1 MSAMAVKLE
10 EKSLEKL
17 EQEITCSVCQEYYT
31 EPKVLPCLHYY
42 CKKCVLKLA
51 LRMATG
57 EPFSCPECHQETTLP
72 AGGVDELKTAFFINR
87 LQSEV
92 VALKQV
98 HGKEE
103 VDCKMCTDSE
113 SKAEA
118 FCHQC
123 EEYICKECIKQHK
136 RLKIFTDHETEHL
149 KDLKREKVK
158 ELVKKQSPVKK
169 CLIHEEPLIVYCFDC
184 NSLVCR
190 DCTMTNHKEHKFEFV
205 KVAASDT
212 KKKLLEEIAPLRE
225 VLSDMTQALEKVHST
240 EREVKADGKPVT
252 DTIMASFN
260 ELQQML
266 EKGKL
271 QLLQEASSIVQQKL
285 EKLAAQGEKLSQ
297 ASASIQSIIDYT
309 ERLLDH
315 CSDNEVMSM
324 HTEIRE
330 KVVQR
335 IATLKPK
342 TIQKQE
348 DNAGC
353 VSGLKPPEQVGQEFG
368 SMALDVSQCTVRGDG
383 ISVGTVGEVSSLI
396 LFTNQNCDISSN
408 HYVASK
414 LESRRD
420 CSFVYCDVSQSGPG
434 EYRIQYTPTVRGRHN
449 LSVLVDG
456 QHILGS
462 PFSVMVSIPP
472 TKLAEPVNNMQ
483 ISCYCK
489 GFVVNSQGEMVAI
502 TDKGVVVIRRYGGI
516 QRTLVQPSSL
526 ISCACSIAIDKFDA
540 IYCAKGNQLLRYNQ
554 QGVLDVK
561 KMDISCRALTVVGD
575 ELMTCNGSAIKIYD
589 RDLNYV
595 RSIEYRAFHSFIDV
609 SSDSQGNLYAAA
621 LDTLS
626 GNVIAVFSNTG
637 NYLRSFGMGSF
648 KQLQRLCVSGQ
659 YVYVIEYE
667 SKCVHVFTTAGDCV
681 TSIAHN
687 LQSPTCLGVDKDEF
701 VWVANNQCGHVF

>member
-1 MSAMAVKLE
+1 MSVMAVKLE

-42 CKKCVLKLA
+42 CKKCVLKLT
-51 LRMATG
+51 LRKASG
-57 EPFSCPECHQETTLP
+57 EFFSCPECHQETTHP
-72 AGGVDELKTAFFINR
+72 EGGVEELKTAFFIKR

-92 VALKQV
+92 VTLKQV

-136 RLKIFTDHETEHL
+136 RLKIFTDHETEYL

-158 ELVKKQSPVKK
+158 KLVKKQSAVKK

-190 DCTMTNHKEHKFEFV
+190 DCTMTNHKDHKFEFV

-212 KKKLLEEIAPLRE
+212 KKKLLEEIVPLRE
-225 VLSDMTQALEKVHST
+225 LVSSMAQALEKVLST
-240 EREVKADGKPVT
+240 KKEVEAEGKSVT
-252 DTIMASFN
+252 DTILASFY

-266 EKGKL
+266 EKGKV
-271 QLLQEASSIVQQKL
+271 QLLQEASSVVQQKL
-285 EKLAAQGEKLSQ
+285 EKLAALGEKLSQ
-297 ASASIQSIIDYT
+297 ASASVQSIIDYT

-348 DNAGC
+348 DNAGG

-368 SMALDVSQCTVRGDG
+368 SVALDVSQCTVRGDG

-414 LESRRD
+414 LVSRRD
-420 CSFVYCDVSQSGPG
+420 NSYMFCDVSQSGPG
-434 EYRIQYTPTVRGRHN
+434 EYRIQYTPKSSSTPRVVSVGGWAGHTWQSI
-449 LSVLVDG
+449 LSDG
-456 QHILGS
+456 LH
-462 PFSVMVSIPP
+462 
-472 TKLAEPVNNMQ
+472 
-483 ISCYCK
+483 
-489 GFVVNSQGEMVAI
+489 
-502 TDKGVVVIRRYGGI
+502 
-516 QRTLVQPSSL
+516 SS
-526 ISCACSIAIDKFDA
+526 
-540 IYCAKGNQLLRYNQ
+540 N
-554 QGVLDVK
+554 
-561 KMDISCRALTVVGD
+561 
-575 ELMTCNGSAIKIYD
+575 
-589 RDLNYV
+589 
-595 RSIEYRAFHSFIDV
+595 
-609 SSDSQGNLYAAA
+609 
-621 LDTLS
+621 
-626 GNVIAVFSNTG
+626 
-637 NYLRSFGMGSF
+637 
-648 KQLQRLCVSGQ
+648 
-659 YVYVIEYE
+659 
-667 SKCVHVFTTAGDCV
+667 
-681 TSIAHN
+681 
-687 LQSPTCLGVDKDEF
+687 
-701 VWVANNQCGHVF
+701 

>member
-1 MSAMAVKLE
+1 MSAMAIKLE

-57 EPFSCPECHQETTLP
+57 EPFSCPECRKDTTLP
-72 AGGVDELKTAFFINR
+72 EGGVDELKTAFFINR

-103 VDCKMCTDSE
+103 VNCEMCTDSE

-123 EEYICKECIKQHK
+123 EEYICKECIMLHQ
-136 RLKIFTDHETEHL
+136 RLKKFTLHEIVSL
-149 KDLKREKVK
+149 KDMKREKVK
-158 ELVKKQSPVKK
+158 KPVKK

-212 KKKLLEEIAPLRE
+212 KKKLLEEIVPLRE

-240 EREVKADGKPVT
+240 KSEVEAEGKSVT
-252 DTIMASFN
+252 DTILASFD

-271 QLLQEASSIVQQKL
+271 QLLQEASSIAQQKL
-285 EKLAAQGEKLSQ
+285 EKLAAQGEKLSR
-297 ASASIQSIIDYT
+297 ASASVQSIIDYT
-309 ERLLDH
+309 ERLVDH

-330 KVVQR
+330 NVVQR
-335 IATLKPK
+335 IEATMKPK

-348 DNAGC
+348 DNAGG

-368 SMALDVSQCTVRGDG
+368 SMAWDVSQCIVRGEG
-383 ISVGTVGEVSSLI
+383 MSVGTVGEVSTLI
-396 LFTNQNCDISSN
+396 LSANHKCHISSN
-408 HYVASK
+408 HYVAGK
-414 LESRRD
+414 LMSRRD
-420 CSFVYCDVSQSGPG
+420 NSFMYCDVSQSGPG

-456 QHILGS
+456 QDIPGS

-472 TKLAEPVNNMQ
+472 AKLAEPVKKLQ
-483 ISCYCK
+483 ISCRCY
-489 GFVVNSQGEMVAI
+489 GIVVNSRGELVAI
-502 TDKGVVVIRRYGGI
+502 TDKGVVVIGWNGQI

-526 ISCACSIAIDKFDA
+526 KSYACSIAIDKFDA
-540 IYCAKGNQLLRYNQ
+540 IYCASANQLLRYNQ
-554 QGVLDVK
+554 RGVVDVK
-561 KMDISCRALTVVGD
+561 QVDISCTALRVVGD
-575 ELMTCNGSAIKIYD
+575 ELITCNGRNTIKIYD

-595 RSIEYRAFHSFIDV
+595 RSIEYRAFSRFRDV

-621 LDTLS
+621 LDMWHRS
-626 GNVIAVFSNTG
+626 GIAVFSNAG

-648 KQLQRLCVSGQ
+648 KQLQSLCVSGQ
-659 YVYVIEYE
+659 YVYVIDNQSE
-667 SKCVHVFTTAGDCV
+667 CIHVFTTAGDCV

-687 LQSPTCLGVDKDEF
+687 VQSPTCLCVDNDEF
-701 VWVANNQCGHVF
+701 VWVINYQYGHVF

>member
-1 MSAMAVKLE
+1 MAE

-51 LRMATG
+51 LRMASG
-57 EPFSCPECHQETTLP
+57 ESFSCPECRQETTLP
-72 AGGVDELKTAFFINR
+72 EGGVDELKTAFFINR

-103 VDCKMCTDSE
+103 VDCEMCTDSE

-136 RLKIFTDHETEHL
+136 RWKKFAAHEIVSLKNMN
-149 KDLKREKVK
+149 KVKVK

-169 CLIHEEPLIVYCFDC
+169 CPIHDEPLIVYCFDC
-184 NSLVCR
+184 NSFVCR

-212 KKKLLEEIAPLRE
+212 KKKLLEEIVPLRE
-225 VLSDMTQALEKVHST
+225 LVSDMTQALEKVHST
-240 EREVKADGKPVT
+240 KQDVEAEGKSVT
-252 DTIMASFN
+252 DTILASFN

-271 QLLQEASSIVQQKL
+271 QLLQEASSIAQQKL
-285 EKLAAQGEKLSQ
+285 EKLAAQGEKLSR
-297 ASASIQSIIDYT
+297 ASASVQSIIDYT
-309 ERLLDH
+309 ERLVDH

-335 IATLKPK
+335 VEAAMKPK

-348 DNAGC
+348 DNAGG

-368 SMALDVSQCTVRGDG
+368 SMAWDVSQCIVRGEG
-383 ISVGTVGEVSSLI
+383 MSVGTVGEVSTLI
-396 LFTNQNCDISSN
+396 LSANHKCHISSN
-408 HYVASK
+408 HYVAGK
-414 LESRRD
+414 LVSRRD
-420 CSFVYCDVSQSGPG
+420 NSFMYCDVSQSGPG
-434 EYRIQYTPTVRGRHN
+434 DYRIQYTPKVRGRHN

-456 QHILGS
+456 QDIPGS

-472 TKLAEPVNNMQ
+472 TKLAEPVKKLQ
-483 ISCYCK
+483 ISCRCY
-489 GFVVNSQGEMVAI
+489 GIVVNSRGELVAI
-502 TDKGVVVIRRYGGI
+502 TDKGVVVIGWNGQI
-516 QRTLVQPSSL
+516 QRTLVQPSSCL
-526 ISCACSIAIDKFDA
+526 ISYTYSIAIDKFNA
-540 IYCAKGNQLLRYNQ
+540 IYCADGNKLLRYNQ

-561 KMDISCRALTVVGD
+561 KMDISCTALAVVGR
-575 ELMTCNGSAIKIYD
+575 ELITCNGSNTIKMYD

-595 RSIEYRAFHSFIDV
+595 RSIEYRAFSSFRDV
-609 SSDSQGNLYAAA
+609 SSDSQGNLYAVA
-621 LDTLS
+621 LDMWHRS
-626 GNVIAVFSNTG
+626 GIAVFSNAG
-637 NYLRSFGMGSF
+637 NYLRSFGMGSL
-648 KQLQRLCVSGQ
+648 KTLQSLCVSGQ
-659 YVYVIEYE
+659 FVYVIEYHR
-667 SKCVHVFTTAGDCV
+667 KRVHVFTTAGDCV

-687 LQSPTCLGVDKDEF
+687 LQSPTCLCVDNDEF
-701 VWVANNQCGHVF
+701 VWVTNYQQVHVF